1 MRKEVK
7 RKKKILD
14 NNRPL
19 DKKTVKNIREKLY
32 LDLTY
37 NSNAIEGNTLTL
49 NETKAVLKDGITI
62 GGKSMREHLEV
73 VNHQEA
79 INYLEEII
87 RNNTKINERVIK
99 QIHYLIL
106 KTIDTDNAGVYRNRN
121 VTISGTDYR
130 PPEHY
135 LVPQKMTDF
144 INWYKERSDKL
155 DTIKRAAKLHNE
167 LVKIHPF
174 IDGNGRTARL
184 LLNLELMK
192 NGYPIVIIGKEDR
205 PEYYDSVE
213 AYSTKDNLKK
223 FTNLVI
229 KNLNK
234 SLDLYLDILELNDNE
249 FTE

>member
-1 MRKEVK
+1 MLEEVK
-7 RKKKILD
+7 RKKNVLD

-19 DKKTVKNIREKLY
+19 DKRTVKNIREKLY

-62 GGKSMREHLEV
+62 SGKSMREHLEV

-79 INYLEEII
+79 IKYLEEII
-87 RNNTKINERVIK
+87 GNNTKISERVIK

-121 VTISGTDYR
+121 VTIQGTDYI

-135 LVPQKMTDF
+135 IVPQKMTDF
-144 INWYKERSDKL
+144 IDWYQEESDEL
-155 DTIKRAAKLHNE
+155 NSIERAAKLHNE

-184 LLNLELMK
+184 LLNLELMSK
-192 NGYPIVIIGKEDR
+192 GYPIVIIEKEDR

-213 AYSTKDNLKK
+213 AYSTKGELKE
-223 FTNLVI
+223 FTELVT
-229 KNLNK
+229 KKLNK
-234 SLDLYLDILELNDNE
+234 SLDLYLDILDLNS
-249 FTE
+249 

>member
-1 MRKEVK
+1 MFEEVK
-7 RKKKILD
+7 RKKRILD

-19 DKKTVKNIREKLY
+19 DKRTVKNIREKLY

-62 GGKSMREHLEV
+62 NGKSMREHLEV

-79 INYLEEII
+79 IKYLEEVIE
-87 RNNTKINERVIK
+87 NNIKISERVIK
-99 QIHYLIL
+99 EMHYLIL

-121 VTISGTDYR
+121 VTIQGTDYI

-135 LVPQKMTDF
+135 IVPQKMTDF
-144 INWYKERSDKL
+144 IDWYQKESAKL
-155 DTIKRAAKLHNE
+155 NSVERAAKLHNE

-184 LLNLELMK
+184 LLNLELMS
-192 NGYPIVIIGKEDR
+192 NGYPIVIIEKEDR

-213 AYSTKDNLKK
+213 AYSTRGELKE
-223 FTNLVI
+223 FVELVT
-229 KNLNK
+229 KKLNK
-234 SLDLYLDILELNDNE
+234 SLDLYLDILELNN
-249 FTE
+249 